1 MSAGCLNVAEK
12 RELIMNIGTVKRFN
26 KIKGYGFITPD
37 AEDKEVFVHF
47 SEVQTDGYKE
57 LSEGQR
63 VQYELVKG
71 ERGEYAK
78 RVKVIK

>member
-1 MSAGCLNVAEK
+1 MQT
-12 RELIMNIGTVKRFN
+12 GTVKRFN

-47 SEVQTDGYKE
+47 SEVQTEGYKE
-57 LSEGQR
+57 LIEGQR
-63 VQYELVKG
+63 VCYSLIVG

-78 RVKVIK
+78 LVEII